1 MIFPVSLFLTDH
13 ECNMTFHEHE
23 RNMPWAF
30 IPQMR
35 LFQRNT
41 LLAVLIS
48 LSLVPV
54 QLSLA
59 DDDDDDSD
67 ESDDLDHLSST
78 PGNWSL
84 VDIVDNLV

>member
-1 MIFPVSLFLTDH
+1 MYNFMIFPVSLFLTDH

-23 RNMPWAF
+23 RNMTWAF

-54 QLSLA
+54 QSSLA
-59 DDDDDDSD
+59 DDDYDDD
-67 ESDDLDHLSST
+67 SDDLDHFSST
-78 PGNWSL
+78 PGN
-84 VDIVDNLV
+84 